1 LNSVALSEVKKR
13 AVQFKWLIVS
23 IVSIILSWGFYNLFY
38 NTDTENEKEE
48 FQESINLLHKKQQLF
63 LKEAQSIIAT
73 STIQQ
78 LWENEALS
86 STTFN
91 VNVFYN
97 DSLAYWNNNE
107 VPVSGLIDTISSS
120 SFPKLL
126 NLSNGFYLT
135 DVIKIHDETVV
146 ISSKI
151 KHNYYY
157 ENESLRNTLTKGLSL
172 PDDINIYASEV
183 ELSTPIYGESGSP
196 LFFIAFKNNKLI
208 TDSQQIIIFLLYVIG
223 VLSLIIA
230 FAKFL
235 TLYSLKRPWIFVVF
249 PIILIGL
256 RWFSIDFGWIQLFT
270 EFEIYNPNL
279 FASSE
284 LFPSLGSLFI
294 SVGCILILFWWF
306 YHHISLVKSYLTKT
320 PILLVLYLL
329 LFPLSY
335 FISWIFE
342 SLVLNSTISL
352 VIDEVFSLSVYS
364 FIALLLISSLFFGYY
379 LLALATT
386 RKLVKTP
393 LKLNT
398 IALLWFLTGCIYF
411 FAEIFFFQKNIY
423 NALWPVLLNGLL
435 FFIVSKKQNQ
445 NALKYQLVLLVVI
458 SFYAAFILFE
468 SNQSN
473 EHQKRELYAN
483 QLVTDQSPTTEFE
496 YISTIKKLKNNTHFL
511 KMLGKPK
518 EHNSRAFIDVV
529 EECCFNGFWERYEMS
544 FFFFDSLKEPLIDYT
559 SNQSKAYDEVKHI
572 IDDHGTAS
580 SIAGELYYIE
590 DYHDRVSY
598 VAKEV
603 VQLEKGN
610 DIELFILF
618 RSKKI
623 PEQIGFP
630 RLLMNEK
637 TYALDDLEDYSIA
650 RYSEGNL
657 VMRFGSY
664 NFPTEL
670 SVFTRNNDLNKGFVT
685 ANNVSHYIYQEES
698 GQTVIISKP
707 EKQIIEKMTTFS
719 YLFLFF
725 GVFTLFVIVIVK
737 RKVIFPF
744 KSLQL
749 SLKIQLVLIGVVV
762 FAFVVFAFV
771 AGNYTQ
777 NQYRTY
783 SFENLKEKA
792 SSVETEVSQKLGDKE
807 DLDVDVLGNYM
818 MYILKK
824 FSNVFVTDIN
834 LYDLEGRLLASSQ
847 PKLYDKGISAKH
859 MNPSAF
865 KEMSL
870 NKKSEYIHRESIG
883 ELDYLSAYLPFINH
897 EGKLLGYL
905 NLQHFAKQNT
915 YENQINDFIVAI
927 INIAVLLLVFTV
939 VIAIFVASWITT
951 PLRLIQESFKN
962 VELGKQNQPI
972 AYKGND
978 EIGALVKD
986 YNDKLAELE
995 LKAMQLA
1002 RSERETAWREMAK
1015 QVAHEIKNPLTP
1027 MRLSLQ
1033 HFQRSFDP
1041 NSEKAQEKINKI
1053 ANSLVEQIDTLTK
1066 IANEFSNFAKMPKAN
1081 EQRVDLIPMIHNAI
1095 NLYQSEEVKIYLET
1109 SLEEVIVFVDKDLM
1123 LRVFNNLIKNAI
1135 QATLEGEKPIIK
1147 IAVEADGKNF
1157 LIRVTDNGTG
1167 ISEEAKNKI
1176 FVPNFTTKTTGAGLG
1191 LAMVKQIVQNHNG
1204 EIWFETEEGKG
1215 TTFFVLVPRLT
1226 E

>member
-1 LNSVALSEVKKR
+1 MNSVALYEVKKK

-23 IVSIILSWGFYNLFY
+23 MVSILLSWGFYNLFY
-38 NTDTENEKEE
+38 NANIESERDQ
-48 FQESINLLHKKQQLF
+48 FQNSIHSLRKKQQLF
-63 LKEAQSIIAT
+63 LQEANKVIST

-78 LWENEALS
+78 LWENDVLS
-86 STTFN
+86 NTSFN
-91 VNVFYN
+91 VNVFFN
-97 DSLAYWNNNE
+97 DSLVYWNNNE
-107 VPVSGLIDTISSS
+107 VPLSGLSDTISLDD
-120 SFPKLL
+120 FPKLI

-135 DVIKIHDETVV
+135 DIIKIHDETLVLT
-146 ISSKI
+146 SKI
-151 KHNYYY
+151 KHKYYY
-157 ENESLRNTLTKGLSL
+157 ENESLQNTLTEGLSL
-172 PDDINIYASEV
+172 PDDINIFTSKE
-183 ELSTPIYGESGSP
+183 ESSTPIYDEKGSP
-196 LFFIAFKNNKLI
+196 LFYISFKNNKLI
-208 TDSQQIIIFLLYVIG
+208 TDFQQILIFVLYVLG
-223 VLSLIIA
+223 VFSLVIA
-230 FAKFL
+230 FARFL
-235 TLYSLKRPWIFVVF
+235 MLYSNKNPWLFMAF
-249 PIILIGL
+249 PIILIVL
-256 RWFSIDFGWIQLFT
+256 RWCSVQYGWIQLFT

-279 FASSE
+279 YASSE
-284 LFPSLGSLFI
+284 LFPSLGSLII
-294 SVGCILILFWWF
+294 SIVCILTIFWWF
-306 YHHISLVKSYLTKT
+306 YHHISSGKSYLMNL
-320 PILLVLYLL
+320 PALIILFFS

-352 VIDEVFSLSVYS
+352 VIDEVFSLSIYS
-364 FIALLLISSLFFGYY
+364 FIALLLIASLFFGFY
-379 LLALATT
+379 LLALAIT
-386 RKLVKTP
+386 RKIVNTNLR
-393 LKLNT
+393 LNT
-398 IALLWFLTGCIYF
+398 VALLWFLTGCVYF

-423 NALWPVLLNGLL
+423 NALWPILLTGLL
-435 FFIVSKKQNQ
+435 FFIVSKKQSQ

-468 SNQSN
+468 NNQSN

-483 QLVTDQSPTTEFE
+483 QLVTDQNPTTEIE
-496 YISTIKKLKNNTHFL
+496 YLSTIEKLKSNSVFL
-511 KMLGKPK
+511 EMLDEPK
-518 EHNSRAFIDVV
+518 ENNSHAFIEEI

-544 FFFFDSLKEPLIDYT
+544 FFFFDSLHEPLIDYT
-559 SNQSKAYDEVKHI
+559 SNQSKTYDEVKNI
-572 IDDHGTAS
+572 INEHGVSS
-580 SIAGELYYIE
+580 SIANQLYYIE
-590 DYHDRVSY
+590 DYHDRLSY
-598 VAKEV
+598 VAKETI
-603 VQLEKGN
+603 QSKKGN
-610 DIELFILF
+610 FIDLFILF

-650 RYSEGNL
+650 RYSEQNL
-657 VMRFGSY
+657 VMLFGSY
-664 NFPTEL
+664 NYPTNQ
-670 SVFTRNNDLNKGFVT
+670 SVFTKKHDLNKGFVT

-725 GVFTLFVIVIVK
+725 GLFTLVVLVIVK
-737 RKVIFPF
+737 RNVIFPF

-749 SLKIQLVLIGVVV
+749 SLKIQLVLIGIVV
-762 FAFVVFAFV
+762 FAFVIFAFV

-783 SFENLKEKA
+783 TFENLKEKA

-807 DLDVDVLGNYM
+807 ELDVDVLGNYM

-824 FSNVFVTDIN
+824 FSTVFVTDIN
-834 LYDLEGRLLASSQ
+834 LYGLDGKLLASSQ

-859 MNPSAF
+859 MNPSAYR
-865 KEMSL
+865 EMVL

-883 ELDYLSAYLPFINH
+883 ELDYLSAYLPFINND
-897 EGKLLGYL
+897 GKLLGYL
-905 NLQHFAKQNT
+905 NLQHFAKQNA

-972 AYKGND
+972 AYQGND

-1041 NSEKAQEKINKI
+1041 TSEKAQDKINKI
-1053 ANSLVEQIDTLTK
+1053 ADSLVEQIDTLTK

-1095 NLYQSEEVKIYLET
+1095 NLYQSDDLAISLET
-1109 SLEEVIVFVDKDLM
+1109 SLKEIIVFVDKDLM

-1135 QATLEGEKPIIK
+1135 QATAEDEKPVIK
-1147 IAVEADGKNF
+1147 ISVEEDGKNF
-1157 LIRVTDNGTG
+1157 LICVEDNGTG
-1167 ISEEAKNKI
+1167 ISEEARNKI

-1215 TTFFVLVPRLT
+1215 TTFFVLVPKF
-1226 E
+1226 EE

>member
-1 LNSVALSEVKKR
+1 VKKT

-38 NTDTENEKEE
+38 NTDIDNEKEQ
-48 FQESINLLHKKQQLF
+48 FQKSINSLRNKQQLF
-63 LKEAQSIIAT
+63 LQEAQEVIAT

-78 LWENEALS
+78 LWENEAFS
-86 STTFN
+86 KTSFN
-91 VNVFYN
+91 VNVFFN
-97 DSLAYWNNNE
+97 DSLVYWNNNE
-107 VPVSGLIDTISSS
+107 VPLSGLIDTISTK
-120 SFPKLL
+120 SFPQLIS
-126 NLSNGFYLT
+126 LSNGFYLA
-135 DVIKIHDETVV
+135 DVINIHDETLI

-172 PDDINIYASEV
+172 PDDIEIYTSKV
-183 ELSTPIYGESGSP
+183 EFSSPVYGENGTP
-196 LFFIAFKNNKLI
+196 LFYIAFNNNKLI
-208 TDSQQIIIFLLYVIG
+208 TDSQQILIFLLYALG

-235 TLYSLKRPWIFVVF
+235 ILYSRKRPWVFIAFPVVF
-249 PIILIGL
+249 IAL
-256 RWFSIDFGWIQLFT
+256 RYFSVQFGWIQLFT
-270 EFEIYNPNL
+270 EFEIFNPNL
-279 FASSE
+279 YASSE
-284 LFPSLGSLFI
+284 LFPSLGSLII
-294 SVGCILILFWWF
+294 SIGCLLILFWWF
-306 YHHISLVKSYLTKT
+306 YDHISLSKSYLTNG
-320 PILLVLYLL
+320 PVLIALYLL
-329 LFPLSY
+329 VFPLSY

-352 VIDEVFSLSVYS
+352 VIDEVFSLNIYS
-364 FIALLLISSLFFGYY
+364 FVALLLIASLFFGYY

-386 RKLVKTP
+386 RKIVKTS

-398 IALLWFLTGCIYF
+398 IALFWFLTGCIYF

-423 NALWPVLLNGLL
+423 NALWPILLNGLL
-435 FFIVSKKQNQ
+435 FFIVSKKRNQ

-483 QLVTDQSPTTEFE
+483 QLVTDQNPTTEIE
-496 YISTIKKLKNNTHFL
+496 YLSTIHELKINPTFL
-511 KMLGKPK
+511 KMLDAPK
-518 EHNSRAFIDVV
+518 AYNSQAFIEEI

-544 FFFFDSLKEPLIDYT
+544 FFFFDSLQEPLIEYT
-559 SNQSKAYDEVKHI
+559 SNQSKTYNEVKKV
-572 IDDHGTAS
+572 IDDHGVAS
-580 SIAGELYYIE
+580 SIANHMYYIE
-590 DYHDRVSY
+590 DYHDRLSY
-598 VAKEV
+598 VVKETI
-603 VQLEKGN
+603 QSKQGN
-610 DIELFILF
+610 NVELYILF

-650 RYSEGNL
+650 RYSEGDL

-664 NFPTEL
+664 NYATKQ
-670 SVFTRNNDLNKGFVT
+670 SVFTNNHGLNRGFVT

-725 GVFTLFVIVIVK
+725 GLFTLVVLVIVK
-737 RKVIFPF
+737 RDMIFPF

-749 SLKIQLVLIGVVV
+749 SLKIQLVLIGIVV

-777 NQYRTY
+777 KQYSTY
-783 SFENLKEKA
+783 TFENLKEKA

-807 DLDVDVLGNYM
+807 ELDVDVLGNYM

-824 FSNVFVTDIN
+824 FSTVFVTDIN
-834 LYDLEGRLLASSQ
+834 LYDLDGKLLASSQ

-859 MNPSAF
+859 MNPAAF
-865 KEMSL
+865 KEMAL
-870 NKKSEYIHRESIG
+870 NKKSEYIHQESIG
-883 ELDYLSAYLPFINH
+883 ELEYLSAYLPFINNN
-897 EGKLLGYL
+897 GKLLGYL
-905 NLQHFAKQNT
+905 NLQHFAKQNA
-915 YENQINDFIVAI
+915 YENQVNDFIVAI

-1081 EQRVDLIPMIHNAI
+1081 EQRLDLIPMIENAI
-1095 NLYQSEEVKIYLET
+1095 NLYQSDDVDIFLET

-1135 QATLEGEKPIIK
+1135 QATLEGEKPVIK
-1147 IAVEADGKNF
+1147 IMVEEDGKNF
-1157 LIRVTDNGTG
+1157 LIRVQDNGAG
-1167 ISEEAKNKI
+1167 ISEEAKGKI

-1215 TTFFVLVPRLT
+1215 TTFYVFVPRYK

>member
-1 LNSVALSEVKKR
+1 MNSVALYEVKKR
-13 AVQFKWLIVS
+13 AIQFKWLIVS
-23 IVSIILSWGFYNLFY
+23 MISILLSWGFYNLFY
-38 NTDTENEKEE
+38 NADIESEKDE
-48 FQESINLLHKKQQLF
+48 FQNSIHVLLEKQHLF
-63 LKEAQSIIAT
+63 LQEANEVIST

-78 LWENEALS
+78 LWENDELLNS
-86 STTFN
+86 SFN
-91 VNVFYN
+91 VNVFFN
-97 DSLAYWNNNE
+97 DSLVFWNNNE
-107 VPVSGLIDTISSS
+107 VPLSGLSDTISKGTY
-120 SFPKLL
+120 PKLIQ
-126 NLSNGFYLT
+126 LSNGFYLV
-135 DVIKIHDETVV
+135 DVLKIHDETLL

-157 ENESLRNTLTKGLSL
+157 ENESLQNTLTEGLSL
-172 PDDINIYASEV
+172 PDDINIYSSKVDA
-183 ELSTPIYGESGSP
+183 STPIYDDDGKV
-196 LFFIAFKNNKLI
+196 LFYIAFKNNKLI
-208 TDSQQIIIFLLYVIG
+208 TDFQQILIFVLYVFG

-230 FAKFL
+230 FARFL
-235 TLYSLKRPWIFVVF
+235 MFYSDKRPLLFISF
-249 PIILIGL
+249 PIILILL
-256 RWFSIDFGWIQLFT
+256 RWLSVHYGWIQLFT

-279 FASSE
+279 YASSE
-284 LFPSLGSLFI
+284 LFPSLGSLII
-294 SVGCILILFWWF
+294 SIGCILILFWWF
-306 YHHISLVKSYLTKT
+306 YYHISAAKSYLSKP
-320 PILLVLYLL
+320 PILIILYFT

-352 VIDEVFSLSVYS
+352 VIDEVFSLSIYS
-364 FIALLLISSLFFGYY
+364 FIALLLIASLFFGFY
-379 LLALATT
+379 LLALAIT
-386 RKLVKTP
+386 RKLVKSS

-398 IALLWFLTGCIYF
+398 IALLWFLTSCVYF

-423 NALWPVLLNGLL
+423 NALWPILLIGLL
-435 FFIVSKKQNQ
+435 FFIVSKRHNQ
-445 NALKYQLVLLVVI
+445 NALKYQLILLVVI

-468 SNQSN
+468 NNQSN

-483 QLVTDQSPTTEFE
+483 QLVTDQNPTTEIE
-496 YISTIKKLKNNTHFL
+496 YLSTIEALKNNATFL
-511 KMLGKPK
+511 EMLGDP
-518 EHNSRAFIDVV
+518 EDHNSQAFI
-529 EECCFNGFWERYEMS
+529 EEIEQCCFNGFWERYEMS
-544 FFFFDSLKEPLIDYT
+544 FFFFDSLNEPLIEYT
-559 SNQSKAYDEVKHI
+559 SNQSKNYGEVKHI
-572 IDDHGTAS
+572 IDHHGVKS
-580 SIAGELYYIE
+580 SIASDLYYIE
-590 DYHDRVSY
+590 DYHDRLSY
-598 VAKEV
+598 VANENIEPKKGDT
-603 VQLEKGN
+603 VQ
-610 DIELFILF
+610 LFILF

-650 RYSEGNL
+650 RYSEGDL

-664 NFPTEL
+664 NYPTQQN
-670 SVFTRNNDLNKGFVT
+670 VFTNNHSIKKGFVT
-685 ANNVSHYIYQEES
+685 ANGVSHYIYQEES
-698 GQTVIISKP
+698 GQTVIISTP
-707 EKQIIEKMTTFS
+707 QKQIIEKMTTFS

-725 GVFTLFVIVIVK
+725 GLFTLIVLVTVK

-749 SLKIQLVLIGVVV
+749 SLKIQLVLIGIVI

-771 AGNYTQ
+771 AGNYTR
-777 NQYRTY
+777 NQYNTY
-783 SFENLKEKA
+783 TFENLKEKA

-807 DLDVDVLGNYM
+807 ELDVDVLGNYM

-834 LYDLEGRLLASSQ
+834 LYGLDGKLLASSQ
-847 PKLYDKGISAKH
+847 PKLYEKGISAKH
-859 MNPSAF
+859 MNPDAYRQ
-865 KEMSL
+865 MVL
-870 NKKSEYIHRESIG
+870 NKKSEFIHRESIG

-897 EGKLLGYL
+897 DGKLLGYL
-905 NLQHFAKQNT
+905 NLQHFAKQNA

-927 INIAVLLLVFTV
+927 INIAVLLLVLTV
-939 VIAIFVASWITT
+939 VIAIFVSSWITT

-1095 NLYQSEEVKIYLET
+1095 NLYQSDDIDITLET
-1109 SLEEVIVFVDKDLM
+1109 SLNEVIVFVDKDLM

-1135 QATLEGEKPIIK
+1135 QASIEGEKPVIK
-1147 IAVEADGKNF
+1147 LSVVEEGKNF
-1157 LIRVTDNGTG
+1157 LIQVKDNGTG
-1167 ISEEAKNKI
+1167 ISEEARNKI

-1215 TTFFVLVPRLT
+1215 TTFYVLIPKF
-1226 E
+1226 ED

>member
-1 LNSVALSEVKKR
+1 MKKT
-13 AVQFKWLIVS
+13 AVQFKWLIIS
-23 IVSIILSWGFYNLFY
+23 IVSILLSWGFYNLFY
-38 NTDTENEKEE
+38 NTDIESEKEQ
-48 FQESINLLHKKQQLF
+48 FQRSVSDLRKKQNIF
-63 LKEAQSIIAT
+63 LQEAQEVIST
-73 STIQQ
+73 STIDE
-78 LWENEALS
+78 LWENEVLMKS
-86 STTFN
+86 SFN
-91 VNVFYN
+91 VNVLYN
-97 DSLAYWNNNE
+97 DSLVYWNNNE
-107 VPVSGLIDTISSS
+107 VSFSQILDTLSSNLN
-120 SFPKLL
+120 PQLV

-135 DVIKIHDETVV
+135 DVIKIHDETLIV
-146 ISSKI
+146 SSKL

-157 ENESLRNTLTKGLSL
+157 ENESLKNTLTRGLSL
-172 PDDINIYASEV
+172 PDDIDIYSSNV
-183 ELSTPIYGESGSP
+183 EFSTPIYGENGRP
-196 LFFIAFKNNKLI
+196 LFYISFKNNKLI
-208 TDSQQIIIFLLYVIG
+208 TDYQQITIFLLYAFG

-235 TLYSLKRPWIFVVF
+235 LNYSRRRPWIFILF
-249 PIILIGL
+249 PVIIIGL
-256 RWFSIDFGWIQLFT
+256 RWLSIEFGWIQLFT

-279 FASSE
+279 YASSE
-284 LFPSLGSLFI
+284 LFPNLGSLII
-294 SVGCILILFWWF
+294 SIGCILILFWWF
-306 YHHISLVKSYLTKT
+306 YDHISIEKSYLNKLSVL
-320 PILLVLYLL
+320 IVLYLL

-335 FISWIFE
+335 FVSWIFE

-352 VIDEVFSLSVYS
+352 VIDEVFSLSIYS
-364 FIALLLISSLFFGYY
+364 FIALLLIASLFFGFY
-379 LLALATT
+379 LLTLGIV
-386 RKLVKTP
+386 RNLVKTS
-393 LKLNT
+393 LKLNSL
-398 IALLWFLTGCIYF
+398 ALLWFLTSCIYF

-423 NALWPVLLNGLL
+423 NALWPILLIGLL
-435 FFIVSKKQNQ
+435 IFIVSKKQKQ

-483 QLVTDQSPTTEFE
+483 QLVTDQNPTTEIE
-496 YISTIKKLKNNTHFL
+496 YLSTIQELKSNSTFV
-511 KMLGKPK
+511 KMLDEPK
-518 EHNSRAFIDVV
+518 SNNSQAFIEEI

-544 FFFFDSLKEPLIDYT
+544 FFFFDTLNEPLIEYT
-559 SNQSKAYDEVKHI
+559 SNQSKPYTELNRI
-572 IDDHGTAS
+572 INEHGAVS
-580 SIAGELYYIE
+580 SIANQIFYIE
-590 DYHDRVSY
+590 DYHDRLSY
-598 VAKEV
+598 VAKDV
-603 VQLEKGN
+603 VQSKQGQK
-610 DIELFILF
+610 IELFILF

-650 RYSEGNL
+650 RYSEGDL

-664 NFPTEL
+664 NYPTRQ
-670 SVFTRNNDLNKGFVT
+670 SVFTKNHGLNKGFVT
-685 ANNVSHYIYQEES
+685 EKDVNHYIYQEES

-707 EKQIIEKMTTFS
+707 EKQTIEKMTTFS

-725 GVFTLFVIVIVK
+725 GLFTLVVLAIAK
-737 RKVIFPF
+737 RDQIFPF

-749 SLKIQLVLIGVVV
+749 SLKIQLVLIGIVV
-762 FAFVVFAFV
+762 FAFVVFASV

-777 NQYRTY
+777 NQYSTY
-783 SFENLKEKA
+783 TFENLKEKA

-807 DLDVDVLGNYM
+807 ELDVDVLGNYM

-824 FSNVFVTDIN
+824 FSTVFVTDIN
-834 LYDLEGRLLASSQ
+834 LYDLDGKLLASSQ

-859 MNPSAF
+859 MNPSAYR
-865 KEMSL
+865 EMAL

-883 ELDYLSAYLPFINH
+883 ELDYLSAYLPFINNK
-897 EGKLLGYL
+897 GKLLGYL
-905 NLQHFAKQNT
+905 NLQHFAKQNA

-1081 EQRVDLIPMIHNAI
+1081 EQKVDLIPMIENAI
-1095 NLYQSEEVKIYLET
+1095 NLYQSDDVDIFLET
-1109 SLEEVIVFVDKDLM
+1109 DLEEVIVFVDKDLM

-1135 QATLEGEKPIIK
+1135 QATAEGDKPVIK
-1147 IAVEADGKNF
+1147 IMVKEDGKNF
-1157 LIRVTDNGTG
+1157 LIRVEDNGTG
-1167 ISEEAKNKI
+1167 ISEEAKSKI

-1215 TTFFVLVPRLT
+1215 TTFFVLVPKYV

>member
-1 LNSVALSEVKKR
+1 LNSVALYEVKKR

-23 IVSIILSWGFYNLFY
+23 MLSILLSWGFYNLFY
-38 NTDTENEKEE
+38 NASIESEKEE
-48 FQESINLLHKKQQLF
+48 FQNSIHTLRKKQQLF
-63 LKEAQSIIAT
+63 LEEAQDVIST
-73 STIQQ
+73 STILQ
-78 LWENEALS
+78 LWENELLS
-86 STTFN
+86 NTTFN
-91 VNVFYN
+91 VNVFFN
-97 DSLAYWNNNE
+97 DSLAFWNNNE
-107 VPVSGLIDTISSS
+107 VPLSSLSDTISLGA
-120 SFPKLL
+120 FPKLI

-135 DVIKIHDETVV
+135 DVIKIHDETLIV
-146 ISSKI
+146 SSKI

-157 ENESLRNTLTKGLSL
+157 ENKSLRNTLTEGLSL
-172 PDDINIYASEV
+172 PDDINIFTSKV
-183 ELSTPIYGESGSP
+183 ESSTPIYDENGAP
-196 LFFIAFKNNKLI
+196 LFYISFKNNKLI
-208 TDSQQIIIFLLYVIG
+208 TDSQQILIFVLYVLG
-223 VLSLIIA
+223 ALSLIIA

-235 TLYSLKRPWIFVVF
+235 MLYSHKNALLFVVF
-249 PIILIGL
+249 PIVLIVL
-256 RWFSIDFGWIQLFT
+256 RWFSVQYGWIQLFT

-279 FASSE
+279 YASSE
-284 LFPSLGSLFI
+284 LFPSFGSVII
-294 SVGCILILFWWF
+294 SIGCILIIFWWF
-306 YHHISLVKSYLTKT
+306 YHHLSSDKSYLTKL
-320 PILLVLYLL
+320 PVLIILFFT
-329 LFPLSY
+329 LFPVSY

-352 VIDEVFSLSVYS
+352 VIDEVFSLSIYS
-364 FIALLLISSLFFGYY
+364 FIALLLIASLFFGYY
-379 LLALATT
+379 LLALATA
-386 RKLVKTP
+386 RKLVKSS

-398 IALLWFLTGCIYF
+398 IALLWFLTGCVYF
-411 FAEIFFFQKNIY
+411 FAEIFLFQKNIY
-423 NALWPVLLNGLL
+423 NALWPILLIGLL
-435 FFIVSKKQNQ
+435 FFIVSKKKNQ
-445 NALKYQLVLLVVI
+445 NALKYQLILLVVI

-468 SNQSN
+468 NNQSN

-483 QLVTDQSPTTEFE
+483 QLVTDQNPTTEIE
-496 YISTIKKLKNNTHFL
+496 YLSTIQKLKNNTGFL
-511 KMLGKPK
+511 KMLDEP
-518 EHNSRAFIDVV
+518 EENNSNAFIEEI
-529 EECCFNGFWERYEMS
+529 EECCFKGFWERYEMS
-544 FFFFDSLKEPLIDYT
+544 FFFFDTLQEPLIEYT
-559 SNQSKAYDEVKHI
+559 SNQSKTHDELSSI
-572 IDDHGTAS
+572 MDDHGVSS
-580 SIAGELYYIE
+580 SIVSQLYYIE
-590 DYHDRVSY
+590 DYHDRLSY
-598 VAKEV
+598 VAKEAI
-603 VQLEKGN
+603 QSKKGN
-610 DIELFILF
+610 SVQLFILF

-650 RYSEGNL
+650 RYSEGDL

-664 NFPTEL
+664 NYPTKQT
-670 SVFTRNNDLNKGFVT
+670 VFTKNHGLNKGFVT
-685 ANNVSHYIYQEES
+685 ADNVSHYIYQEES
-698 GQTVIISKP
+698 GQTVIISTP
-707 EKQIIEKMTTFS
+707 QKQLIEKMTTFS

-725 GVFTLFVIVIVK
+725 GLFTLVVLVIVK

-749 SLKIQLVLIGVVV
+749 SLKIQLVLIGIVV
-762 FAFVVFAFV
+762 FAFVIFAFV

-777 NQYRTY
+777 NQYSTY
-783 SFENLKEKA
+783 TFENLKEKA

-807 DLDVDVLGNYM
+807 ELDVDVLGNYM

-824 FSNVFVTDIN
+824 FSTVFVTDIN
-834 LYDLEGRLLASSQ
+834 LYGLDGKLLASSQ

-859 MNPSAF
+859 INPAAYR
-865 KEMSL
+865 EMVL

-883 ELDYLSAYLPFINH
+883 ELDYLSAYLPFMNH

-1041 NSEKAQEKINKI
+1041 SSEKAQEKINKI
-1053 ANSLVEQIDTLTK
+1053 AESLVEQIDTLTK

-1081 EQRVDLIPMIHNAI
+1081 EQKVDLIPMIHNAI
-1095 NLYQSEEVKIYLET
+1095 NLYQSDDIDISLET
-1109 SLEEVIVFVDKDLM
+1109 TLGEVIVFVDKDLM

-1135 QATLEGEKPIIK
+1135 QATAEGEKPIIK
-1147 IAVEADGKNF
+1147 IVVEEEEKNF
-1157 LIRVTDNGTG
+1157 LIRVEDNGTG
-1167 ISEEAKNKI
+1167 ISEEAKSKI

-1204 EIWFETEEGKG
+1204 EIWFETEQGKG
-1215 TTFFVLVPRLT
+1215 TTFFVLVPKL
-1226 E
+1226 EG